1 MKRTAVF
8 PGSFD
13 PVTLGHLQT
22 VLSAMP
28 LFDRII
34 VALGENTSKRHMFS
48 LQQRLQWLHTVFG
61 KYDSVSVDSYTGLT
75 VDYCKQQDA
84 GFIIRGVRNTT
95 DFQYET
101 ETARVN
107 KQLNGGITTV
117 FLPSDSEMSTISSS
131 VVRELLVF
139 GKDVSFLLP
148 PEIVITPQDILK

>member
-1 MKRTAVF
+1 MKRIAVF

-48 LQQRLQWLHTVFG
+48 LQQRLQWLHTIFD

-75 VDYCKQQDA
+75 VDYCKHKDA

-101 ETARVN
+101 EAARIN

-148 PEIVITPQDILK
+148 PEIVITPQDIIK